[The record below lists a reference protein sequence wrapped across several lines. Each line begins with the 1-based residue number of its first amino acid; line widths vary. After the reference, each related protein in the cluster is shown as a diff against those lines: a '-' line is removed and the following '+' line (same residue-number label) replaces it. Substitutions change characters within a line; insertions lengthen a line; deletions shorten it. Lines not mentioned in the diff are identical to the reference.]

1 MLTTKQV
8 RSIMVKHGMPTHGV
22 YTNKTPGDSSK
33 RRRVKC
39 YMPQNKALA
48 NKLLVDLREQ
58 AGAEN
63 VDVVSFVQP
72 LYRRNRAGQWALED
86 QVIKSIIVK
95 CELA

>member
-63 VDVVSFVQP
+63 VRVTSFVQP
-72 LYRRNRAGQWALED
+72 WMRSRTGQAVNDDW
-86 QVIKSIIVK
+86 VTKSITVK